1 MFKFLTPRAKTR
13 SNAPSPPGA
22 IKERLYESFF
32 FLKKPLFSK
41 ALAQGE
47 EEQMTLV
54 GKRRRKEES
63 RITGKSKVARARD
76 HLIGGGRRE
85 ASQ

>member
-1 MFKFLTPRAKTR
+1 MPHPHLGKLKRDYM
-13 SNAPSPPGA
+13 N
-22 IKERLYESFF
+22 LFF
-32 FLKKPLFSK
+32 FKKPLFSK

-47 EEQMTLV
+47 KEQMTLV

-76 HLIGGGRRE
+76 HLIGGGLGSEGGANWTLFRNKRILGP
-85 ASQ
+85 